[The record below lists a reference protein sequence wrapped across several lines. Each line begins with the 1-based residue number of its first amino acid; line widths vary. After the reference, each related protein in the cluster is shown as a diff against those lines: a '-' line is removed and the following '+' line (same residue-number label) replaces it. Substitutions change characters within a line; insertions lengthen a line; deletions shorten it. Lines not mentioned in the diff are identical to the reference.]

1 MALDLGSFRAGLC
14 QGLTRRAFVRASL
27 AAPWLT
33 VPGTA
38 QRATAREAYGQAK
51 ARTVIVLWLWGG
63 PSHLDTF
70 DPKPQAPAQFRGPL
84 GTVGTR
90 TPGLRFTDLF
100 PLLADRT
107 ERLSVVRSHK
117 NLDGNHLGAG
127 AIGLTGLPS
136 AAGAAGP
143 NFGAILARDRGG
155 EQSLPPFVSVGP
167 GRLRDAG
174 GYMQGY
180 GGGAWGEGYDP
191 FFVQCAQDGAVSTPG
206 LRLLDQLTP
215 ARLSDRR
222 GLLRELDDARR
233 TLDSLASRRW
243 DATFERAFGLL
254 NSPEGRAA
262 LDLSRESAHN
272 RARYGQTAFGQS
284 CLLAARLAAAEVPY
298 IQVNWSQFVE
308 PYFGN
313 QTDYGW
319 DTHTSNFE
327 LLTDYHGPILDRA
340 LSALL
345 DDLAERDLLSSTLV
359 VCLGE
364 FGRTPGING
373 HMSRDHWPHC
383 YCSLWAGG
391 GVVGGR
397 IVGESD
403 PRGERPVS
411 EPITPAMVGAT
422 ILELAG
428 IPSAR
433 RAELQVLPGGRVIH
447 ELL

>member
-1 MALDLGSFRAGLC
+1 MPLDLGSFRAGSC

-27 AAPWLT
+27 AAPWLAGSA
-33 VPGTA
+33 VAAPSA
-38 QRATAREAYGQAK
+38 PAEAYGHAK
-51 ARTVIVLWLWGG
+51 ARSVIVLWLWGG

-70 DPKPQAPAQFRGPL
+70 DPKPQAPTQIRGPF
-84 GTVGTR
+84 GTIGTK
-90 TPGLRFTDLF
+90 TPGLRFSELF
-100 PLLADRT
+100 PLLAART
-107 ERLSVVRSHK
+107 DRLSVVRSHK
-117 NLDGNHLGAG
+117 NFDGNHLGAG

-191 FFVQCAQDGAVSTPG
+191 FFVQCAQDGTVSTPG
-206 LRLLDQLTP
+206 LQLLDQLTP
-215 ARLSDRR
+215 ARLADRR
-222 GLLRELDDARR
+222 GLLRELDTARR
-233 TLDSLASRRW
+233 TLDSLAGRRW
-243 DATFERAFGLL
+243 DATFDRAYGLL

-262 LDLSRESAHN
+262 LDLSRETERN
-272 RARYGQTAFGQS
+272 RGRYGQTSFGQS
-284 CLLAARLAAAEVPY
+284 CLLAARLAVAGVPY
-298 IQVNWSQFVE
+298 IQVNWSQYVE

-327 LLTDYHGPILDRA
+327 LLADYHGPILDRA

-345 DDLAERDLLSSTLV
+345 DDLGERDLLSSTLV

-373 HMSRDHWPHC
+373 NMSRDHWPHC
-383 YCSLWAGG
+383 YISLWAGG
-391 GVVGGR
+391 GVAGGR

-411 EPITPAMVGAT
+411 EPITPAMVGTT